1 MDFARIHVLMVNFCV
16 QALCPALFQVN
27 AHRCMAMA
35 ASPFGGGESP
45 PNESSVPPAG
55 ADTRYHSGVFDVDI
69 AFQAS
74 LDQDSVEI
82 TATAA
87 TPDQAATIRM
97 LSEATSSDA
106 RPVARAITAHAKKLL
121 RPGEYLSLSD
131 WLAYGWATET
141 QITIIVGR
149 GQWRLFDFMA
159 PQEVSDKSKT
169 WSKHLHV
176 IACRVGSPA
185 KDWSQ
190 VNHWVY
196 GLPNEDID
204 MDHAPENDES
214 LLARL
219 PTAPSLENDLVS
231 YYSQLGYVVGLTVA
245 QGDCGADTI
254 CQSEGPIPRTYS
266 SIPPHIL
273 NRECVKLIN

>member
-1 MDFARIHVLMVNFCV
+1 MLSEPD
-16 QALCPALFQVN
+16 QA
-27 AHRCMAMA
+27 A
-35 ASPFGGGESP
+35 A
-45 PNESSVPPAG
+45 
-55 ADTRYHSGVFDVDI
+55 
-69 AFQAS
+69 
-74 LDQDSVEI
+74 
-82 TATAA
+82 
-87 TPDQAATIRM
+87 PDQAATIT
-97 LSEATSSDA
+97 ATSSDA
-106 RPVARAITAHAKKLL
+106 IPVARAITAHAKKLL

-231 YYSQLGYVVGLTVA
+231 YYSCLLYT
-245 QGDCGADTI
+245 
-254 CQSEGPIPRTYS
+254 SPSPRD
-266 SIPPHIL
+266 
-273 NRECVKLIN
+273 

>member
-1 MDFARIHVLMVNFCV
+1 
-16 QALCPALFQVN
+16 
-27 AHRCMAMA
+27 
-35 ASPFGGGESP
+35 
-45 PNESSVPPAG
+45 
-55 ADTRYHSGVFDVDI
+55 
-69 AFQAS
+69 
-74 LDQDSVEI
+74 
-82 TATAA
+82 
-87 TPDQAATIRM
+87 
-97 LSEATSSDA
+97 
-106 RPVARAITAHAKKLL
+106 
-121 RPGEYLSLSD
+121 
-131 WLAYGWATET
+131 
-141 QITIIVGR
+141 
-149 GQWRLFDFMA
+149 MA

-245 QGDCGADTI
+245 QGDCGADTV

-266 SIPPHIL
+266 LSLIHI
-273 NRECVKLIN
+273 

>member
-1 MDFARIHVLMVNFCV
+1 MVNFCV

-27 AHRCMAMA
+27 DHCCMEMA

-45 PNESSVPPAG
+45 PNESSVPLAG
-55 ADTRYHSGVFDVDI
+55 ADTRYRSGVFDVDI
-69 AFQAS
+69 AIQAR
-74 LDQDSVEI
+74 LDQDFVEI
-82 TATAA
+82 TA
-87 TPDQAATIRM
+87 
-97 LSEATSSDA
+97 SEATSSDT

-149 GQWRLFDFMA
+149 AQWRLFDFMV
-159 PQEVSDKSKT
+159 PTEISDKSKT

-176 IACRVGSPA
+176 IACRVHSPA

-196 GLPNEDID
+196 GLPNEDFD
-204 MDHAPENDES
+204 MDHALENDES
-214 LLARL
+214 LLASL
-219 PTAPSLENDLVS
+219 PTAPALENDLVF
-231 YYSQLGYVVGLTVA
+231 YYSQLGYMVGLTVA
-245 QGDCGADTI
+245 QGDCGADTV

-273 NRECVKLIN
+273 NRECVIN